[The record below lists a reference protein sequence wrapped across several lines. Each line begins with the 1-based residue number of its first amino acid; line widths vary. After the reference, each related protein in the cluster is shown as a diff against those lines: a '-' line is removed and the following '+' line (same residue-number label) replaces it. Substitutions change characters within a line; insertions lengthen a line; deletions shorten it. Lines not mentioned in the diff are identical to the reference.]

1 MIYYLDVQC
10 VASATAKVNR
20 NKKFVSLISHGWF
33 STIYIISRL
42 TQVQLI
48 HIGHITIRYS
58 RLTIT
63 HHHHHG
69 GNSASCYQSNR
80 LVWRWLYVH
89 LLSTR
94 CKTNCSFF
102 SLSIHIITVNVTCNV
117 SILQISEQTKR
128 QSWRRCNELWTWRM
142 RSKKIFTCFY
152 CLSFSHSVC
161 ARVDLLLQ
169 YGKKFIAV
177 NKITL
182 TISSKKKTIQLN
194 VCVQLAKFLKLNSIF
209 FIFSCLAS
217 SFNGFIIDFWIC
229 LI

>member
-128 QSWRRCNELWTWRM
+128 QSWRNAEMQWTMNMANAIEENIYMFLLSIIFLFCVRAC
-142 RSKKIFTCFY
+142 RLTSTIRQKIHC
-152 CLSFSHSVC
+152 S
-161 ARVDLLLQ
+161 
-169 YGKKFIAV
+169 
-177 NKITL
+177 
-182 TISSKKKTIQLN
+182 
-194 VCVQLAKFLKLNSIF
+194 
-209 FIFSCLAS
+209 
-217 SFNGFIIDFWIC
+217 
-229 LI
+229 